1 LKPIPLRPIAHLLY
15 LALPVLLLI
24 SACKRDTIGDILFEA
39 PYAPFEFGMPAG
51 EPGFRTFVVARPSIA
66 TGAGD
71 LLRNAGVAADDVEV
85 FGGLRARVVSLTGED
100 FSEIE
105 RIELRACPVGTPLG
119 CDRATIVF
127 SQSDLFR
134 RRQQSIDLSPGLL
147 NFKELFLGNDNIRI
161 ELVLQPGATTT
172 RNIEARLE
180 WAMAAFGE
188 N

>member
-1 LKPIPLRPIAHLLY
+1 M
-15 LALPVLLLI
+15 
-24 SACKRDTIGDILFEA
+24 
-39 PYAPFEFGMPAG
+39 PYAPIEFGMPAG
-51 EPGFRTFVVARPSIA
+51 EPAFRTFVVARPVLP
-66 TGAGD
+66 TGLLEA
-71 LLRNAGVAADDVEV
+71 LRNSQTSADDVEV

-100 FSEIE
+100 FGEIE

-127 SQSDLFR
+127 SQDDLFR

-147 NFKELFLGNDNIRI
+147 NFKNLFLGNDNVRI